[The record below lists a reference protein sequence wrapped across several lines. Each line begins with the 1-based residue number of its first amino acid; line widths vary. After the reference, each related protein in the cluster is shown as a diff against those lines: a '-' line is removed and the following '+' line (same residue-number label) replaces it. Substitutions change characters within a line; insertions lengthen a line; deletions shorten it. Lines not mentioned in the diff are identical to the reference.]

1 MVAPMSEAPGKKE
14 PLSGTHVL
22 HLREPPRRAFVQV
35 GETRAIARAGLLL
48 VHVALVAERNI
59 GIGGFKVFHSSNLL
73 LDHQDSCC
81 YPKRCQGGANKM
93 FWRQPYW
100 WWDTWQ
106 EGEEEVKVELKAEV
120 VRLVNLYDHNA
131 ILDALK
137 EALNTKADWTPDGP
151 ERDKILRVVLR
162 LDDLT
167 VTSS

>member
-1 MVAPMSEAPGKKE
+1 
-14 PLSGTHVL
+14 
-22 HLREPPRRAFVQV
+22 
-35 GETRAIARAGLLL
+35 
-48 VHVALVAERNI
+48 
-59 GIGGFKVFHSSNLL
+59 
-73 LDHQDSCC
+73 
-81 YPKRCQGGANKM
+81 M

-131 ILDALK
+131 IPDALK